1 DFRGERVEL
10 IDHRVDG
17 CLQLQ
22 HLALHVDG
30 DLLRQVS
37 VGDGGSDLGDVAD
50 LRGQI
55 RRHEVHVVGEVLP
68 DAGHAA
74 DVGLAAQ
81 LAVGADLA
89 GDAGD
94 LAGEAAQLVDHGV
107 DGVLQ
112 LEDLAAGL
120 DGDLLRQIAVR
131 HRRRDLGD
139 VPDLRGQVPKRVVEV
154 AGDVFC
160 GARSGRYF
168 RYGALLI

>member
-1 DFRGERVEL
+1 
-10 IDHRVDG
+10 G

-22 HLALHVDG
+22 HLALDVDG

-112 LEDLAAGL
+112 LEDLAL
-120 DGDLLRQIAVR
+120 DVDGDLLRQIAAR
-131 HRRRDLGD
+131 HRRRDIGD
-139 VPDLRGQVPKRVVEV
+139 VPDLRGQVRRHQIHVVGQV
-154 AGDVFC
+154 LPGAGDS
-160 GARSGRYF
+160 RHLRL
-168 RYGALLI
+168 RPQL